1 MVVEVEAGATCSI
14 RDVKVTRMWWSRS
27 NGQPVVVGGKGNNQQ
42 DHAARGCPDVD
53 GAAKRFKFS

>member
-1 MVVEVEAGATCSI
+1 MVVEVEAGATCSV
-14 RDVKVTRMWWSRS
+14 RDVEVTRMWWSWS
-27 NGQPVVVGGKGNNQQ
+27 NGRPVVVGDKGGSQQ